1 MTLTR
6 IGEQNTVRQGVR
18 SLFWFPRG
26 GTMWTVERSYRESLH
41 LAHICTD
48 WISLWFSREEG
59 VSTFLHSLPG
69 KLYGQDDFHV
79 NQCNTYDL
87 GPCTVPDTIAST
99 QRWSQYKVILL
110 CRGHISDSTQET
122 KTLQSKMC
130 ALKELKP
137 TEPQAFKSSMW
148 GASLD
153 VEGKKISAKWDRL
166 LLGLLQTVACPTISF
181 VLYFVLVFLCPHFW
195 EGCETNFIS

>member
-130 ALKELKP
+130 ALKELNQLSHRHSKVQCGVP
-137 TEPQAFKSSMW
+137 LWMWREKKSQLNEI
-148 GASLD
+148 GYF
-153 VEGKKISAKWDRL
+153 WDCCR
-166 LLGLLQTVACPTISF
+166 QWYAP
-181 VLYFVLVFLCPHFW
+181 P
-195 EGCETNFIS
+195 